1 MLAPSK
7 ILAHFEEQCVC
18 VKLCFKLGK
27 TATEIEMLKLVFR
40 DEAISRTKDISKFES
55 GVASVDAERAGRPST
70 SKTD

>member
-1 MLAPSK
+1 
-7 ILAHFEEQCVC
+7 
-18 VKLCFKLGK
+18 LGK